1 MNEIQPMLNYF
12 PLAEPRS
19 KQVLALERTMFHA
32 TNGIQDIVI
41 AAPTGI
47 GKTTIGAAA
56 CLWASQP
63 GLDPKFAPG
72 GFYLSTQKMLQ
83 DQLEKDFPRF
93 TLLGDQCASLKSA
106 VEYPCPRYTNCM
118 VGRKVP
124 KSATCD
130 LVERGCCRYIQARVK
145 FGRALLAA
153 TNYAYFFTERT
164 YLGALAPRRVLVAD
178 ECHTLERQLM
188 SFVEFSVDKMAL
200 EKWAP
205 GLDVPVLTTVE
216 AFVDWVKKH
225 YLAVVINRM
234 EMLSQRLC
242 ENHEDARLHDEFNKL
257 ESHVNKVKSSIVNI
271 LEHPTDWVY
280 WQQTNGPHREC
291 IARPLFV
298 RNYVK
303 PLVTSAAKLR
313 VYMSAYPGPKKIFC
327 RSLGLDPD
335 KTAWLNLNS
344 TFPPANRP
352 VHILSIG
359 SMGRKNIDQTL
370 PKVLRVTEKLLN
382 LHATEKGIIH
392 CLDAQT
398 RVLTQDGLKYRHEI
412 RESDFLLTRNPVTH
426 AIELQKPNA
435 WLDREHTGTL
445 LTVKNRSLDFAVTDD
460 HLIYAAPGRNGEVY
474 TLLEA
479 KSLIGGRRVFGNKK
493 AHVFKVPRTGI
504 WRGSQKPFEAGPLKG
519 TPAAEFLGWF
529 LSEGCAYETHWK
541 GRVQRV
547 VAIAQTAISTTE
559 IPKLCRSLGL
569 HPYISPSQPDQI
581 RIQNKALWLWLREN
595 CYCGEPFDSFHK
607 SMPSELKQATP
618 NVLRACLS
626 KMVAG
631 DGSLS
636 KNSGSRCGQ
645 PHPYYTTVSWKLCQD
660 VTEIAIKSGYS
671 AVFRKVDRRRWKP
684 SQINGRSIDSG
695 EIFVIELG
703 VSGSDARFHESE
715 IKTQTY
721 TGSVFC
727 PVTTNGII
735 LVERNGKCFWTGNC
749 HSYALGTALFN
760 HLKST
765 EHARRILFARKSSE
779 RATCLRTHTESVQP
793 TVLLSPSMSEGFSL
807 DDDLARFQLI
817 TKMPYPYLGDQQIAA
832 RKDID
837 PEWYIL
843 QTVSTVIQAAGRIV
857 RSDTDHGSTY
867 ILDKD
872 FERLFEE
879 YNDFFPHWFQE
890 ALVWQR

>member
-392 CLDAQT
+392 C
-398 RVLTQDGLKYRHEI
+398 
-412 RESDFLLTRNPVTH
+412 
-426 AIELQKPNA
+426 
-435 WLDREHTGTL
+435 
-445 LTVKNRSLDFAVTDD
+445 
-460 HLIYAAPGRNGEVY
+460 
-474 TLLEA
+474 
-479 KSLIGGRRVFGNKK
+479 
-493 AHVFKVPRTGI
+493 
-504 WRGSQKPFEAGPLKG
+504 
-519 TPAAEFLGWF
+519 
-529 LSEGCAYETHWK
+529 
-541 GRVQRV
+541 
-547 VAIAQTAISTTE
+547 
-559 IPKLCRSLGL
+559 
-569 HPYISPSQPDQI
+569 
-581 RIQNKALWLWLREN
+581 
-595 CYCGEPFDSFHK
+595 
-607 SMPSELKQATP
+607 
-618 NVLRACLS
+618 
-626 KMVAG
+626 
-631 DGSLS
+631 
-636 KNSGSRCGQ
+636 
-645 PHPYYTTVSWKLCQD
+645 
-660 VTEIAIKSGYS
+660 
-671 AVFRKVDRRRWKP
+671 
-684 SQINGRSIDSG
+684 
-695 EIFVIELG
+695 
-703 VSGSDARFHESE
+703 
-715 IKTQTY
+715 
-721 TGSVFC
+721 
-727 PVTTNGII
+727 
-735 LVERNGKCFWTGNC
+735 

-779 RATCLRTHTESVQP
+779 RATCLRTHTESAQP

-867 ILDKD
+867 ILDSD
-872 FERLFEE
+872 FIRLFED
-879 YNDFFPHWFQE
+879 NGKFFPKWFRD
-890 ALVWQR
+890 AFKFY